1 MDITNGLNDFFSRG
15 GDTLNRAL
23 KANQLRMQISEL
35 ASRRNGICAELG
47 ASLYYETSQLDEFRL
62 GREALYEEIAQI
74 DAQRA
79 ELERQVKE
87 LSAKPMPYAAPSAP
101 TLVCQNCGTPMSPGS
116 RFCTECGTP
125 VSEPKAPEQPEIV
138 AQASTVCPH
147 CGSPYEAGEVFC
159 AKCGKRL
166 P

>member
-1 MDITNGLNDFFSRG
+1 MGLIDELNEVLSRG
-15 GDTLNRAL
+15 GSTVNRTL
-23 KANQLRMQISEL
+23 KANQLKTQVSEL
-35 ASRRNGICAELG
+35 VSRRNSICAELG
-47 ASLYYETSQLDEFRL
+47 ASLYYETRELDEFRL
-62 GREALYEEIAQI
+62 GREALYDEIAQI
-74 DAQRA
+74 DARRT
-79 ELERQVKE
+79 ELDRQIKE
-87 LSAKPMPYAAPSAP
+87 LAAQSMSYAPAP
-101 TLVCQNCGTPMSPGS
+101 TPTRVCPNCGTPMSPGS

-125 VSEPKAPEQPEIV
+125 VSVSKAPEQPEIV